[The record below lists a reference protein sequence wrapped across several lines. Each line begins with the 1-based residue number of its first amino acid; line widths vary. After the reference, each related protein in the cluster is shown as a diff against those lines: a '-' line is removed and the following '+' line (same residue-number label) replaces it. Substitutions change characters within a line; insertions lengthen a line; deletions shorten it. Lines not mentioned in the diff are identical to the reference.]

1 MTPAHMP
8 DATSGTHPF
17 GRAPDAQNRSRM
29 TRVHWLLFVAML
41 ATVLIYS
48 AGLDGPYL
56 FDDTFNLMPVRQWAA
71 GRLGWNEVM
80 FGNVSG
86 VLGRPVSMASFML
99 SAAVGN
105 ATPLDFKLGNL
116 LIHIACAA
124 LIYLLLRRLFLQGS
138 TTRSIGVTT
147 AGLLTALWLLHPLH
161 VSTVL
166 YAVQRMAQLSSLFVL
181 AALLA
186 YLQGRSALDAHA
198 RAKAY
203 VWLFAGFPLFWL
215 LGLLSKENA
224 AVAPALC
231 LVVELAYFQRSPESR
246 RALAGFYG
254 LTLIT
259 PALIALMVLIVK
271 PSALLAGYAI
281 RDFDMTE
288 RLLSQARALL
298 DYLGMLIVPRGER
311 MGVFTDDFA
320 VSHGLLSPPST
331 LVALL
336 ALATISAIV
345 IALRRRSPHLFAGWF
360 FFLVAH
366 AVESTVLPLELYFE
380 HRNYL
385 PSVGLLLMVAGLLS
399 LLRESLRT
407 TGVYRYGMSMAALVA
422 AALLASITWQQAGIW
437 RSKEAIVEQAVRN
450 HPGSLRAVQAKMIA
464 AINRRRYEQAS
475 ALISPMSRSADA
487 RTRLLS
493 HLDMISISCLAG
505 RPADPAWLQRSVA
518 DARPKLTIA
527 EIQSVALLMQV
538 SRDDGCRGLTQQRIA
553 DAIVAIADAATAQSD
568 DIWPKAQLR
577 YAAALIY
584 GRIGQWPQALPQARL
599 AAQPKA
605 QTEVSALLIQALAH
619 NGQRTEADRQLQ
631 LLSGRIRPDDKPGQA
646 ALKTAREAIEASA
659 QTTPPNQETN
669 PS

>member
-1 MTPAHMP
+1 
-8 DATSGTHPF
+8 
-17 GRAPDAQNRSRM
+17 M
-29 TRVHWLLFVAML
+29 TRAHWLLFVAML
-41 ATVLIYS
+41 VTVLIY
-48 AGLDGPYL
+48 AVGLDGPYL

-99 SAAVGN
+99 SAALGN

-124 LIYLLLRRLFLQGS
+124 LIYMLLLRLFLRSS
-138 TTRSIGVTT
+138 TTRSIGATT
-147 AGLLTALWLLHPLH
+147 AGFLTALWLLHPLH

-186 YLQGRSALDAHA
+186 YLQGRNALDARA
-198 RAKAY
+198 RTKAY
-203 VWLFAGFPLFWL
+203 VWLFVGFPLLWL

-231 LVVELAYFQRSPESR
+231 LVVELAYFQRLPELR

-259 PALIALMVLIVK
+259 PALLALMVLIVK
-271 PSALLAGYAI
+271 PGALLAGYAI

-288 RLLSQARALL
+288 RLLSQTRALL
-298 DYLGMLIVPRGER
+298 DYLGMLLFPRGER

-331 LVALL
+331 LACLCALS
-336 ALATISAIV
+336 AISAIAIV
-345 IALRRRSPHLFAGWF
+345 LRRRSPHLFAGWF

-366 AVESTVLPLELYFE
+366 GVESTVLPLELYFE

-385 PSVGLLLMVAGLLS
+385 PSVGLLLMLAGMLS
-399 LLRESLRT
+399 LSRESVRA
-407 TGVYRYGMSMAALVA
+407 TGAYRYGMSMAALVA
-422 AALLASITWQQAGIW
+422 AALLASITWQQAGVW
-437 RSKEAIVEQAVRN
+437 RSKEAIVEQAVRS

-464 AINRRRYEQAS
+464 AINRRRYEQAT

-505 RPADPAWLQRSVA
+505 RPADPTWLQRSVA

-538 SRDDGCRGLTQQRIA
+538 SRDDGCHGLSQQQIA

-568 DIWPKAQLR
+568 AIWPKAQLR

-584 GRIGQWPQALPQARL
+584 GRIEHWPQALPQARL

-605 QTEVSALLIQALAH
+605 QAEVTALLIQALAH
-619 NGQRTEADRQLQ
+619 TGQRTEADRQLQ
-631 LLSGRIRPDDKPGQA
+631 SLSSRISPDDKPGQA
-646 ALKTAREAIEASA
+646 ALKIAREAIEVSTQA
-659 QTTPPNQETN
+659 TPQNRETN